1 MKKQDKLHFAGNA
14 FLFQAVCIMALVLL
28 VLLFSSCEKDKTID
42 NPIIDNE
49 VPQSSGLLFSTDK
62 NGHNELYRLQEDG
75 QHMLLLSDPNYDY
88 WWPKVSPDKSNF
100 LVYRSVANPDK
111 NHDDYQEAEL
121 LLVDID
127 GKNAQVLIEKGKHG
141 WSGQGVARWNK
152 DGSRI
157 LMIAEQNTPEG
168 KQWRMVT
175 TDNEGNN
182 PQNLSDWWI
191 IDPNFSIDNTTV
203 VFMAFPDNELSF
215 DLAELELHQADYD
228 SESNTINSIKRLT
241 ENHTRDHDPSFSPD
255 GKKIVFSAGNVA
267 YTNVDLKLF
276 NIEDETEQKLL
287 DDSGANGGSMCW
299 SLDGSEV
306 YFHSLNL
313 SEHPFQIKKI
323 DVKSQEVTN
332 LLVASPH
339 DYGYFHPEVY

>member
-1 MKKQDKLHFAGNA
+1 MNKKKAKIDKRGFLLQVSGIVFLTVFA
-14 FLFQAVCIMALVLL
+14 FLI
-28 VLLFSSCEKDKTID
+28 SSCESEST
-42 NPIIDNE
+42 NVEIIDEIENTA
-49 VPQSSGLLFSTDK
+49 SSKMFFSTDR
-62 NGHNELYRLQEDG
+62 NGFNELY
-75 QHMLLLSDPNYDY
+75 LLENNKEVLVFSDPNYDY
-88 WWPKVSPDKSNF
+88 WWPKVSPDKSKM
-100 LVYRSVANPDK
+100 LVYRSAANPEK

-121 LLVDID
+121 VLAAID
-127 GKNAQVLIEKGKHG
+127 GSNAVVIIEKGKHG

-228 SESNTINSIKRLT
+228 SESNTINTIKRLT

-267 YTNVDLKLF
+267 YANVDLTLF
-276 NIEDETEQKLL
+276 DIEAETEQKLL
-287 DDSGANGGSMCW
+287 DDSGANGGSICW

>member
-1 MKKQDKLHFAGNA
+1 MNKKKAKIDKRGFLLQVRGIVFLTVFA
-14 FLFQAVCIMALVLL
+14 FLI
-28 VLLFSSCEKDKTID
+28 SSCESEST
-42 NPIIDNE
+42 NVEIIDEIENTA
-49 VPQSSGLLFSTDK
+49 SSKMFFSTDR
-62 NGHNELYRLQEDG
+62 NGFNELY
-75 QHMLLLSDPNYDY
+75 LLENNKEVLVFSDPNYDY
-88 WWPKVSPDKSNF
+88 WWPKVSPDKSKM
-100 LVYRSVANPDK
+100 LVYRSAANPEK

-121 LLVDID
+121 VLAAID
-127 GKNAQVLIEKGKHG
+127 GSNAVVIIEKGKHG